1 MRNVLNGHRSLVLLT
16 VLACLATG
24 MVHAQTKPLPTVTPN
39 ELKDRLAGEQPP
51 LLLDVR
57 SEKEYLAG
65 HVPGA
70 TNLPI
75 DELADRL
82 AELGAYKERGVILYC
97 QTGRRAQTAATTLAD
112 AGFESL
118 QMLEGQMQAWEE
130 REFPIERGEPGS
142 KDE

>member
-1 MRNVLNGHRSLVLLT
+1 MKSLLNGPWSLILLT
-16 VLACLATG
+16 VLACVAAG
-24 MVHAQTKPLPTVTPN
+24 VVHAQSERLPTVTPN
-39 ELKDRLAGEQPP
+39 ELKDRLAAEQPP

-70 TNLPI
+70 TNVPI

-118 QMLEGQMQAWEE
+118 AMLEGHMQAWEE

>member
-1 MRNVLNGHRSLVLLT
+1 MRNVLNGHRSLALLT

-65 HVPGA
+65 HVPRA
-70 TNLPI
+70 TNVPI

-97 QTGRRAQTAATTLAD
+97 QTGRRAKTAA
-112 AGFESL
+112 
-118 QMLEGQMQAWEE
+118 
-130 REFPIERGEPGS
+130 P
-142 KDE
+142 

>member
-1 MRNVLNGHRSLVLLT
+1 MRNVLNGHRSLALLT

-70 TNLPI
+70 INLPI

-82 AELGAYKERGVILYC
+82 AELGAYKERGVPAARYRAARRDRRDAS
-97 QTGRRAQTAATTLAD
+97 GRR
-112 AGFESL
+112 GCRCRGCCRSSGGGGPSGSL
-118 QMLEGQMQAWEE
+118 G
-130 REFPIERGEPGS
+130 
-142 KDE
+142 